1 MDKSVDSLISS
12 STRLGPRDR
21 TPGEGSTMPAPWSL
35 NSGQNAGLASVF
47 EPQGDRRAETAVY
60 DRRKKCANFSKKR
73 TSGRDIPR
81 PEYRERTRE
90 NASDPDSRSFGCS
103 QKSARVATSRFPVFI
118 LGLKKKKHQHLLS
131 KQPRCQSST
140 SEAHNR
146 CPTPEFNTHT
156 HSKLLNKS

>member
-1 MDKSVDSLISS
+1 MNISVYSLISS

-21 TPGEGSTMPAPWSL
+21 TPGKGRTMPAPWSL
-35 NSGQNAGLASVF
+35 NSGQNARIASVF
-47 EPQGDRRAETAVY
+47 EPQGDGRAGAALH

-73 TSGRDIPR
+73 TSGRDSPR

-90 NASDPDSRSFGCS
+90 NASDPDSRSFDCS
-103 QKSARVATSRFPVFI
+103 QKSARAATSRFPVFI
-118 LGLKKKKHQHLLS
+118 LSLKKKKHQHLLS

-156 HSKLLNKS
+156 HTLQTTQ